1 MGSPESI
8 FGGFNPTEA
17 ARSAFTIIVIILAAW
32 AGLFIARKLIA
43 RAFDFSH
50 RAAGRKRTLAGIV
63 YSLVRYTV
71 YIVAGLM
78 IFQVLFPRV
87 NLGPVL
93 AGAGVVGLAVG
104 LGLQTF
110 LKDVITG
117 FLVNFEDQFRVGDY
131 VTINDVVSGTV
142 EDVGLRLTTVREW
155 SGKKSYIANSEIKTV
170 RNFNREELRVIV
182 SATFP
187 FEEDPLRIRE
197 ALEEVSRTIGAR
209 YNEDLLRDEGGNVL
223 EPPHVLGVTDI
234 DENGRGGQCTIVA
247 RVKPRKYWEIQRAIR
262 EEIWLEARER
272 GIRLAYPRFTVDEY
286 PAAAL
291 PHKSTMPKEQ

>member
-50 RAAGRKRTLAGIV
+50 GAAGRKRTLAGIV

-155 SGKKSYIANSEIKTV
+155 SGKKFYIANSEIKTV

-182 SATFP
+182 SVTFP

-209 YNEDLLRDEGGNVL
+209 YNEDLLRDEGGNAL

-234 DENGRGGQCTIVA
+234 DENGRGGQYTIVA

-291 PHKSTMPKEQ
+291 PHKSTMPQEQ